1 MIKKVDEQDYS
12 KPSTEID
19 YATKARKKRRR
30 GDAVE
35 DEYPKKK
42 TLAPYKREH
51 LNLLVEDEYDPIWD
65 DLDEDP
71 LAEEGWD
78 FPEMTEEEIIEQ
90 ARYIDGD
97 YDNHEGC
104 TYCDD

>member
-1 MIKKVDEQDYS
+1 VIKKDTDYS
-12 KPSTEID
+12 KPVDEID
-19 YATKARKKRRR
+19 YETKKRGKRRR
-30 GDAVE
+30 GEAVE

-71 LAEEGWD
+71 LAEEGWN
-78 FPEMTEEEIIEQ
+78 FTEMTEEEI
-90 ARYIDGD
+90 AND
-97 YDNHEGC
+97 
-104 TYCDD
+104 

>member
-1 MIKKVDEQDYS
+1 MIKKDTDYS
-12 KPSTEID
+12 KPVDEID
-19 YATKARKKRRR
+19 YETKKRGKRRR
-30 GDAVE
+30 GEAVE

-71 LAEEGWD
+71 LAEEGWN
-78 FPEMTEEEIIEQ
+78 FTEMTEEEI
-90 ARYIDGD
+90 AND
-97 YDNHEGC
+97 
-104 TYCDD
+104 

>member
-30 GDAVE
+30 GVDVE

-51 LNLLVEDEYDPIWD
+51 LNLLVEDEYDPWAEWEKEFDEEHKD
-65 DLDEDP
+65 DP
-71 LAEEGWD
+71 A
-78 FPEMTEEEIIEQ
+78 Q
-90 ARYIDGD
+90 Y
-97 YDNHEGC
+97 
-104 TYCDD
+104 